1 MRPQSDTLIDLT
13 YKPIDEQYIIHQV
26 RDDSAGCVVT
36 FTGTVRNH
44 HEGKRVLSL
53 RYEAYET
60 MAAELLQ
67 QMAEK
72 ARQRWGLLRIAI
84 VHRLGSVAIGETAVV
99 IAVSAPHRGAAFEA
113 CRHLVDALKDDVPIW
128 KLETTEEGSAWVA
141 ESRAFKRREAGKDS

>member
-1 MRPQSDTLIDLT
+1 MLIDLT
-13 YKPIDEQYIIHQV
+13 YEPIDEQYIIRQV
-26 RDDSAGCVVT
+26 RDDSAGCALT

-44 HEGKRVLSL
+44 HDGKRVLSL

-60 MAAELLQ
+60 MAADLLR

-72 ARQRWGLLRIAI
+72 AIRRWGLLRIAI

-99 IAVSAPHRGAAFEA
+99 IAVSAPHRASAFEA

-128 KLETTEEGSAWVA
+128 KLETTEEGSEWLA
-141 ESRAFKRREAGKDS
+141 ESRVFKRMEAGKDS

>member
-1 MRPQSDTLIDLT
+1 MRPQSNILIKLT
-13 YKPIDEQYIIHQV
+13 YEPIDENYIMFQM
-26 RDDSAGCVVT
+26 RDDFAGCMVS
-36 FTGTVRNH
+36 FTGMVRNH

-72 ARQRWGLLRIAI
+72 ARKRWGLLRIAI

-99 IAVSAPHRGAAFEA
+99 IAVSAQHRAAAFEA
-113 CRHLVDALKDDVPIW
+113 CGHLVDALKDDVPIW
-128 KLETTEEGSAWVA
+128 KLETTEEGSAWLA
-141 ESRAFKRREAGKDS
+141 ESRAFNWKEAGKDT